1 MKKAVQLLKGVF
13 ASIVLALNVLVAT
26 TVVMLLALVKL
37 ALPFR
42 PARRVV
48 DRLLNGVITAWV
60 GVNSGWIDAVT
71 DSRWDVGGLEA
82 LTPGGWYLVVSNH
95 QSWVDILVLQKLFNR
110 RIPPLKF
117 FLKRELIYVP
127 LIGLAWWALDFP
139 FMQRRGGTSSRKD
152 LERARLACEKFR
164 VVPTSVINFLE
175 GTRFTQA
182 KHDAQASP
190 YRHLL
195 KPKVGGLATALTTM
209 GDCFNALVDVTI
221 LYPKGP
227 PTFWDL
233 LSGQVREVVIR
244 VRRLPIPGEFVAGDY
259 LADRGFRDRMQD
271 WINQVWGA
279 KDRQLGDL
287 KNATASR
294 A

>member
-1 MKKAVQLLKGVF
+1 
-13 ASIVLALNVLVAT
+13 
-26 TVVMLLALVKL
+26 
-37 ALPFR
+37 
-42 PARRVV
+42 
-48 DRLLNGVITAWV
+48 
-60 GVNSGWIDAVT
+60 
-71 DSRWDVGGLEA
+71 
-82 LTPGGWYLVVSNH
+82 
-95 QSWVDILVLQKLFNR
+95 
-110 RIPPLKF
+110 
-117 FLKRELIYVP
+117 
-127 LIGLAWWALDFP
+127 
-139 FMQRRGGTSSRKD
+139 
-152 LERARLACEKFR
+152 
-164 VVPTSVINFLE
+164 
-175 GTRFTQA
+175 
-182 KHDAQASP
+182 
-190 YRHLL
+190 
-195 KPKVGGLATALTTM
+195 M